1 MTRRC
6 AYCRAT
12 ADLEPVSPASASQAC
27 RITELCRLRAA
38 GLDPVE
44 LALTVARG
52 LAKLAWHD
60 TEARNAAGPAG
71 SPASEAFVPALD
83 YDSLA
88 RLHLV
93 LDAAAYRINVSGRG
107 DSGTLLMRARTDL
120 GCRTCGAIGREDC
133 TTSGGLPVPR
143 THGTWGPNWHA
154 GRTL

>member
-27 RITELCRLRAA
+27 RVTELCQLRAA

-71 SPASEAFVPALD
+71 SPESAAYAPSLANAD
-83 YDSLA
+83 LA

-93 LDAAAYRINVSGRG
+93 LDAAAGRIDPGGQADCAEQLR
-107 DSGTLLMRARTDL
+107 RARADL